1 MDSKKLFLI
10 DAYALI
16 YRAYYAMMRAPRVTT
31 YGLNTSAIY
40 GFCLTIDEVLR
51 KEAPD
56 YIAVCFDPRGGHT
69 FRHEAYPEYKA
80 QRDKQPEDIT
90 ASIPYIKRLLDA
102 LHIPAIECE
111 GYEADDVIG
120 TLARRAQTQGFTTY
134 MMTPDKDYG
143 QLVTDHILQYR
154 PALGGKGFE
163 LRGPAEVCARHGIS
177 SPEQVIDLLAL
188 EGDASDNVPGCPGVG
203 EKTAAK
209 LIADWGS
216 VENLIANVDSLKG
229 ALKNKIA
236 ENIEKIRFSK
246 FLVTIKT
253 DVPVD
258 TDLNDLKLREP
269 DMPALAALFDEL
281 QFKSLAARFGITA
294 ETSATPTPST
304 AQASLFDEID
314 NTPEPQPAVA
324 VIVADT
330 VALMSPAITN
340 ALSVESVG
348 VAAYITGEEAMTAVM
363 RGIAIADGSAITY
376 IPMPDFAAEQADV
389 VAALK
394 PLFEGNTTIVG
405 SDIKRLMIILR
416 RHGIEWKAPYF
427 DTSVAHYVLA
437 PEAAHDP
444 ASVAFAIAGVRTA
457 DYNLSATERR
467 RWSFAS
473 IDEAASAM
481 GERADIT
488 RRLMP
493 MLSERLAEQDLLKL
507 YTDIEAPLT
516 AVLADMEWQ
525 GMRIDTSALA
535 TLSRRLSARVNQLEQ
550 EVYSLAGTDFNISSP
565 MQVGQILFD
574 RLQIPTTAKKTKR
587 GFWSTTEEVLE
598 KLAPKYPIVGKI
610 LEIRGL
616 RKLLATYIDALPSLI
631 NPATGKIHTTLNQ
644 VATATGRISSVNPNL
659 QNIPVRT
666 DDGREIRRAFIADDG
681 DILLSADY
689 SQIELRLMADISGDP
704 EMIAA
709 FNAGEDIHRA
719 TAAKIYHKPI
729 NLVSDTERRN
739 AKTANFGIIYGISAF
754 GLSER
759 LAIPRLEAKNLI
771 ENYLNTYAGVKQ
783 YMDDIVIKAREK
795 GYVTTIHGR
804 KRYLP
809 EITSRNAALR
819 GYAERNAI
827 NAPLQGSAADIIKI
841 AMIAIYRRIADMGLR
856 SRMIMQVHDEL
867 VFNVVPDELDA
878 LSAMVTREMRNAYHG
893 RVTLE
898 VSAGTGAN
906 WLDAH

>member
-16 YRAYYAMMRAPRVTT
+16 YRAYYAMMRSPRVTT

-69 FRHEAYPEYKA
+69 FRHDAYPDYKA

-120 TLARRAQTQGFTTY
+120 TLAQRAEAQGFTIY

-143 QLVTDHILQYR
+143 QLVTDNILQYR

-163 LRGPAEVCARHGIS
+163 VRGPAEVCARHGIS
-177 SPEQVIDLLAL
+177 SPAQVIDLLAL

-209 LIADWGS
+209 LIADWGN

-229 ALKNKIA
+229 TLKTKIA
-236 ENIEKIRFSK
+236 DNAEKIRFSK

-258 TDLNDLKLREP
+258 TDLNDLKRREP
-269 DMPALAALFDEL
+269 DMAALAALFDEL
-281 QFKSLAARFGITA
+281 QFKSLASRFGITA
-294 ETSATPTPST
+294 EAPVAAPT

-314 NTPEPQPAVA
+314 DAPATQPAPTA
-324 VIVADT
+324 VVADT
-330 VALMSPAITN
+330 VVDISRAVTS
-340 ALSVESVG
+340 ALSAESVG
-348 VAAYITGEEAMTAVM
+348 VAAYVTGEEAMTAM
-363 RGIAIADGSAITY
+363 LRGIAIADGTTVIY
-376 IPMPDFAAEQADV
+376 VPMPDFAAEQAEV
-389 VAALK
+389 LAALK
-394 PLFEGNTTIVG
+394 PLFEGKSTIVN
-405 SDIKRLMIILR
+405 SDVKRLMILLR
-416 RHGIEWKAPYF
+416 RHGIEWTAPYF
-427 DTSVAHYVLA
+427 DTAVAHYVLA

-467 RWSFAS
+467 RWSFAT
-473 IDEAASAM
+473 IEEAAAAM
-481 GERADIT
+481 GERADMV
-488 RRLMP
+488 LKLKP
-493 MLSERLAEQDLLKL
+493 MLIERLAEQDLLKL

-525 GMRIDTSALA
+525 GMRIDTAALA
-535 TLSRRLSARVNQLEQ
+535 TLSRRLSARVNELEQ
-550 EVYSLAGTDFNISSP
+550 EVYALAGTEFNISSP

-598 KLAPKYPIVGKI
+598 KLAHKYPIVGKI

-616 RKLLATYIDALPSLI
+616 RKLLATYIEALPTLI

-729 NLVSDTERRN
+729 DEVTDTERRH

-759 LAIPRLEAKNLI
+759 LAIPRLEAKSLI
-771 ENYLNTYAGVKQ
+771 ENYLKTYSGVKQ
-783 YMDDIVIKAREK
+783 YMDDIVKKAREQ
-795 GYVTTIHGR
+795 GYVCTIHGR
-804 KRYLP
+804 KRFLP
-809 EITSRNAALR
+809 DISSRNAALR

-841 AMIAIYRRIADMGLR
+841 AMIAIHRRMGQMGLH

-878 LSAMVTREMRNAYHG
+878 LTAMVTEEMRNAYHG

-898 VSAGTGAN
+898 VSAGTGHN